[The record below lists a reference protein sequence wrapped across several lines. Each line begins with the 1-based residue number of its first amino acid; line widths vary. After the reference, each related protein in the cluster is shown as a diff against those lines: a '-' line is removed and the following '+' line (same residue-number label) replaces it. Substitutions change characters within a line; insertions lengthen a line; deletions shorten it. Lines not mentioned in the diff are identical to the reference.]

1 MGKALQDRF
10 RILFS
15 KIGNNLSKNDNL
27 QSKLADKS
35 DEKNIFNV

>member
-1 MGKALQDRF
+1 MGRAVKDRF

-15 KIGNNLSKNDNL
+15 KIADNLSKNDNL